1 MTTPIA
7 IRGNL
12 TAPVELRYTQGGKAV
27 GNVTVAVNRGKDDN
41 KQTEFHRVTL
51 WEGLAENAAQLDKG
65 TAVVVIGRLESR
77 EYETREGQKRTAWE
91 ITADAFG
98 PDLRF
103 QTAVVT
109 RAGSTGVRTASDGS
123 WTTPGEA
130 EMTHRSDARRNPG
143 DMARPVIVPG
153 STHPTVATNHM
164 DGSPS

>member
-7 IRGNL
+7 IRGNI
-12 TAPVELRYTQGGKAV
+12 TAPVEIRYTQGGKAV

-41 KQTEFHRVTL
+41 KQTDFHRVTL

-65 TAVVVIGRLESR
+65 TAVVVLGRLESR

-103 QTAVVT
+103 QSAVVT
-109 RAGSTGVRTASDGS
+109 RAGSTGARTTATASDGS
-123 WTTPGEA
+123 WTTPGA
-130 EMTHRSDARRNPG
+130 ADTTGQQTWGGGDDTPSD
-143 DMARPVIVPG
+143 VPF
-153 STHPTVATNHM
+153 
-164 DGSPS
+164 